1 MLVAL
6 AAVAVAVLVYVFWG
20 SWAAWTGEPVSP
32 GPASDGPGTLRVMS
46 FNVLSNAKWERHV
59 GPWEER
65 RESVAACVHAFAP
78 DLLGTQEVMADQAG
92 DLRRLLPAYESVGA
106 GRLNGRQEGEQTGI
120 FFRRDRFEKLNEGHF
135 WLSETPDE
143 PGSRDW
149 LSPVPRT
156 VSWVRLRDR
165 QRPERVLYH
174 FNTHLDPLS
183 PLARTKSA
191 ELLRERIQAIAAGA
205 PVVLTG
211 DFNADAGKR
220 TYRDLIGEEG
230 EPLHLVDS
238 YREVYPDREG
248 NEGTYHMP
256 GGLRLRRRID
266 WILHT
271 GHFRA
276 TAAGIE
282 TGRFQGRW
290 PSDHCAVTAVLEM

>member
-1 MLVAL
+1 MLVAF
-6 AAVAVAVLVYVFWG
+6 AAIAGAVLGYVFWG
-20 SWAAWTGEPVSP
+20 SWAAWTGEPVSRAS
-32 GPASDGPGTLRVMS
+32 PAGGRDTLRVMS
-46 FNVLSNAKWERHV
+46 FNVLSNAKFDRHV

-65 RESVAACVHAFAP
+65 RDAVAACVHAFAP

-92 DLRRLLPAYESVGA
+92 DLRRLLPEYEWVGA
-106 GRLNGRQEGEQTGI
+106 GRLDGREEGEQTAI
-120 FFRRDRFEKLNEGHF
+120 FFRRDRFEKLQEGHF
-135 WLSETPDE
+135 WLSGTPDE

-156 VSWVRLRDR
+156 ASWVRLRDR
-165 QRPERVLYH
+165 QRPERIAYH
-174 FNTHLDPLS
+174 FNTHLDPVS

-191 ELLRERIQAIAAGA
+191 DLLRRRIQAIAGTA

-211 DFNADAGKR
+211 DFNADAGKQ
-220 TYRDLIGEEG
+220 TYQDLLGEEG
-230 EPLHLVDS
+230 EPLRLVDS

-248 NEGTYHMP
+248 NEGTYHVP

-271 GHFRA
+271 DHFRA

-290 PSDHCAVTAVLEM
+290 PSDHCAVTAILEM

>member
-1 MLVAL
+1 MTA
-6 AAVAVAVLVYVFWG
+6 AAVVLAGLVYVFWG
-20 SWAAWTGEPVSP
+20 SWGAWTGGPVSP
-32 GPASDGPGTLRVMS
+32 LPSAEARATLRVMS

-65 RESVAACVHAFAP
+65 RDAVAACVRAFGP
-78 DLLGTQEVMADQAG
+78 DLLGTQEVMADQAR
-92 DLRRLLPAYESVGA
+92 DLRRLLPAYASVGA
-106 GRLNGRQEGEQTGI
+106 GRLDGRLEGEQTAI
-120 FFRRDRFEKLNEGHF
+120 FFRRDRFEKLDEGHF

-149 LSPVPRT
+149 FSPVPRT

-165 QRPERVLYH
+165 RLGRVLYH
-174 FNTHLDPLS
+174 FNTHLDPVSLY
-183 PLARTKSA
+183 ARAKSA
-191 ELLRERIQAIAAGA
+191 DLLRRRMQTIASAA

-220 TYRDLIGEEG
+220 TYRTLRGEADRPIRLI
-230 EPLHLVDS
+230 DS

-248 NEGTYHMP
+248 NEGTYHVP

-276 TAAGIE
+276 TDAGIE
-282 TGRFQGRW
+282 THRFQGRW